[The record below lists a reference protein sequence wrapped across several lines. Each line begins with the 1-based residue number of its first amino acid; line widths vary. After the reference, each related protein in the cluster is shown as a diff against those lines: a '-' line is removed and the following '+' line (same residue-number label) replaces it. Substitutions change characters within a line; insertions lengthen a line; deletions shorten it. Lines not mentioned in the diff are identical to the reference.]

1 MADRSAFFYGTLM
14 APQVLYR
21 VIYGSTNPTPS
32 QKSCLILEPAI
43 LPQYTRRRVR
53 DCDYPAIVP
62 SSEPGACVRGTYVRG
77 LTSDDQ
83 WRLDLFEGSQYERIR
98 LRLNLLDAQGN
109 EGEEMEA
116 ETYVWAEDIRGLET
130 GEWDFEEFRREK
142 MGRWVGNDKE
152 YEEVDDAVEKKD
164 PTGGRVLNGEIGEK
178 LAVKGKS
185 EEEVLGS
192 AV

>member
-1 MADRSAFFYGTLM
+1 M

-21 VIYGSTNPTPS
+21 VIYGTTKPTSS
-32 QKSCLILEPAI
+32 QISSLIIEPAI

-62 SSEPGACVRGTYVRG
+62 SSEPGACVRGTYIRG

-98 LRLNLLDAQGN
+98 LRLNLLN
-109 EGEEMEA
+109 EKDSKGEEMEA
-116 ETYVWAEDIRGLET
+116 ETYVWAEDITGLED

-142 MGRWVGNDKE
+142 MGRWIGDDKE
-152 YEEVDDAVEKKD
+152 YEGELRPSIAGVCD
-164 PTGGRVLNGEIGEK
+164 TGWLRAQLNRQW
-178 LAVKGKS
+178 
-185 EEEVLGS
+185 
-192 AV
+192 